1 MRFILDIVAT
11 ISKREAKKQQSR
23 KAIVSSAIKLFSK
36 KGLKDTSIAD
46 IMKEAQLGIGT
57 FYNYFKS
64 KDELLRS
71 LLNQIALD
79 IRQYFIKTSQE
90 KKLQAEVLE
99 AVVLY
104 SANLLEKNRFILP
117 LFMLAIDKSALS
129 STNHT
134 VIEKPLLFKDLF
146 NDIIQA
152 GQATG
157 EFRTDIPSEI
167 ITEMFHSLF
176 QTASFSTLPIKY
188 QDNIRYKLILILA
201 GIAK

>member
-146 NDIIQA
+146 NDIIQS